1 MDNTFRCW
9 LCSLLSYKKFKRK
22 GINCKVKI
30 FKDPNKIINSIRKEN
45 PDVIGLS
52 YYVWN
57 ENVNKLI
64 FDIAKQ
70 NNKNVFNV
78 GGGPHFTN
86 LNANEKVQKNF
97 F

>member
-1 MDNTFRCW
+1 M
-9 LCSLLSYKKFKRK
+9 
-22 GINCKVKI
+22 
-30 FKDPNKIINSIRKEN
+30 
-45 PDVIGLS
+45 IGLS

-86 LNANEKVQKNF
+86 LNANQKGAKKF
-97 F
+97 FKTNIMRCICCQSR